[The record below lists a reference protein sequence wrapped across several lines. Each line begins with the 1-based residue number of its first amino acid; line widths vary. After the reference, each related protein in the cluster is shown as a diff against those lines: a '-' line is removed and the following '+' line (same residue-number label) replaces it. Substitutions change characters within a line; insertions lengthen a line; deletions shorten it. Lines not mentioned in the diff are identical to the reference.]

1 MMIGPTETAWL
12 FTCGP
17 RSVRIIR
24 VTSPDGL
31 VRLLV
36 HGPGA
41 AAVSYESAD
50 AADYVKYQSD
60 LEQGLAAQGY
70 QLESFPTADR
80 RGGRDRRETQRG
92 SDRRRPRVEWVI

>member
-1 MMIGPTETAWL
+1 MMIDPSKTAWL

-17 RSVRIIR
+17 QSVRIIR

-41 AAVSYESAD
+41 AAASYESANT
-50 AADYVKYQSD
+50 ADCVKYQSD
-60 LEQGLAAQGY
+60 LEQGLVAEGY
-70 QLESFPTADR
+70 QLESFLPTDR
-80 RGGRDRRETQRG
+80 RSGRERRTTTRG
-92 SDRRRPRVEWVI
+92 SDRRRPLVEWVI